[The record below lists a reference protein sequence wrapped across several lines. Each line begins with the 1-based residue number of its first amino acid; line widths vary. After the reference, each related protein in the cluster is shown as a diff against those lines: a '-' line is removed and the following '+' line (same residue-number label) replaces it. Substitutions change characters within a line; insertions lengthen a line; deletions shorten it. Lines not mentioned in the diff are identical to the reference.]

1 MKMGTTRSP
10 WRYDAAA
17 GCALR
22 PHNPGCPA
30 IFRYA
35 SWAVFPISQVVRL
48 PFDSGLLD
56 QSRDRR
62 DGPIGRMTIYHL
74 RLVPGLWVPDR
85 MAVAAANFIL

>member
-1 MKMGTTRSP
+1 MKMGTIRSL

-35 SWAVFPISQVVRL
+35 SWAAVFPISQAV
-48 PFDSGLLD
+48 
-56 QSRDRR
+56 
-62 DGPIGRMTIYHL
+62 TL
-74 RLVPGLWVPDR
+74 R
-85 MAVAAANFIL
+85 